1 MSLSSIGNIA
11 DAEVEQGSSDMR
23 QLVIFQLGE
32 GSYGLDIQ
40 FVREIN
46 RLSKVTPVPSAPGFI
61 EGIINL
67 RGTIV
72 PVVNL
77 GLRFGL
83 SETARSKDSRIV
95 VIESEGH
102 TLGMVV
108 DQVSEVLRLAA
119 DDVDPAS
126 NMTSSGIDVEFLEGV
141 GKVGE
146 RLILLLNPNKLF
158 TAEEKAQ
165 LQEIAEG

>member
-1 MSLSSIGNIA
+1 
-11 DAEVEQGSSDMR
+11 MR